1 LGAYNQDESSV
12 EGSVRGEG
20 ILQRLSTRLEANGGT
35 AGALLFDGMCH
46 EMTRTASGTKLTAPK
61 VGRFISYL
69 SQVLLGTG
77 PGSNGAAPAM
87 NVHVRCGR
95 CGELITVR
103 VDKANDLLCEY
114 PDIPEDAEEAP
125 HPIGYELHKEVV
137 GRKCPQLVHFEMR
150 FDDHRRVTKTKI
162 EGGEIVEWEDTR

>member
-1 LGAYNQDESSV
+1 MTLTTSA
-12 EGSVRGEG
+12 
-20 ILQRLSTRLEANGGT
+20 TRLA
-35 AGALLFDGMCH
+35 
-46 EMTRTASGTKLTAPK
+46 APK
-61 VGRFISYL
+61 VGRLISYL
-69 SQVLLGTG
+69 SQILLGTT
-77 PGSNGAAPAM
+77 PGGNGSAPAM

-114 PDIPEDAEEAP
+114 PAIAEDAEEAP

-150 FDDHRRVTKTKI
+150 FDDQRRVTRTKV
-162 EGGEIVEWEDTR
+162 EGGELVGWEDTR